1 MAERATGI
9 DASIP
14 LQGKRPDMVGR
25 ISDLLGVQSQQVAI
39 KQQKEQLK
47 QTQQTTQQ
55 RKGIA
60 DFPLEQ
66 YIGDDGTFDLNK
78 VASSDLRKIAGD
90 QYGDVLQQIVG
101 VKQSQIAA
109 KAALTQLGDA
119 QRNSFAEMVGALG
132 ADPDVVND
140 TPEGRNKISQTFA
153 QYAQQFPDAQN
164 VLKAYAAPLSHAPPG
179 KLGQVV
185 RNIGLQAIS
194 ASDQATRQ
202 TPNYAQ
208 VNTGANLERV
218 QTNPNAPGGVD
229 IPANMPLGI
238 SPGAQSSLV
247 TDQLGNP
254 FEQRRDQRGNI
265 AGVRPMAGMAQFGA
279 GERASLEQQ
288 AESNFQNVSA
298 TRIAASLAPQQL
310 DQINKAKE
318 LSKSVSTGRWAAER
332 AGLESGLSSLIPGLS
347 SAADDA
353 TKLQLLDKFAER
365 IAADSAR
372 VLGANASTDAA
383 RESITRQNAN
393 IGYTPKAIQEVLQ
406 YAQAQTMAMAAK
418 GDAQEKWLKSEGN
431 GITKAHEFET
441 QWRQSYD
448 PEVFQLQAATPEER
462 KAMVKK
468 MTDTQRATLLKKR
481 QELKALGALE

>member
-1 MAERATGI
+1 MADRAASI

-14 LQGKRPDMVGR
+14 LQGKRPDMMGR
-25 ISDLLGVQSQQVAI
+25 VSDLLGMQSQMVGI
-39 KQQKEQLK
+39 KQQKEQLQ
-47 QTQQTTQQ
+47 QTQQTTSQ

-66 YIGDDGTFDLNK
+66 YIGEDGTFDLNK
-78 VASSDLRKIAGD
+78 VASSDLRKVAGD
-90 QYGDVLQQIVG
+90 QYAEVLQQIVG

-119 QRNSFAEMVGALG
+119 QRNSFGEMIGALG
-132 ADPDVVND
+132 ADPDVNQD
-140 TPEGRNKISQTFA
+140 TPEGRNKIAQAFT
-153 QYAQQFPDAQN
+153 QYAQMFPDAQN
-164 VLKAYAAPLSHAPPG
+164 VLQAYAGPLSKAPPG
-179 KLGQVV
+179 KLAQVV
-185 RNIGLQAIS
+185 KNIQLQATS

-208 VNTGANLERV
+208 VNTGSNLQRV

-229 IPANMPLGI
+229 IPTNMPLGI
-238 SPGAQSSLV
+238 SPGEQSSLV

-254 FEQRRDQRGNI
+254 FEQRRDPRGNI
-265 AGVRPMAGMAQFGA
+265 AGVRPMGGMAQFGP
-279 GERASLEQQ
+279 GERASIEQQ

-310 DQINKAKE
+310 DQIRKAKS
-318 LSKSVSTGRWAAER
+318 LSRTVSTGKWAAER
-332 AGLESGLSSLIPGLS
+332 AGLESGLSSIIPGLD
-347 SAADDA
+347 SAASDA
-353 TKLQLLDKFAER
+353 TKLQLLDKYAER

-393 IGYTPKAIQEVLQ
+393 IGYTQKAIQEVLS
-406 YAQAQTMAMAAK
+406 YAEAQTLAMEAK
-418 GDAQEKWLKSEGN
+418 GNAQESWLKTEGN

-441 QWRQSYD
+441 KWRQSYD
-448 PEVFQLQAATPEER
+448 PEVFQLEAADPGER
-462 KAMVKK
+462 KALIGKLPK
-468 MTDTQRATLLKKR
+468 PKAAELLKKR
-481 QELKALGALE
+481 QALRELGAIK